1 MKTAIIAVALLS
13 GTAALAQDIYTP
25 PADPMTP
32 VDATMPDST
41 LPDQVTPQMTTTM
54 TPTGQVSE
62 PSNAN
67 PEHDARGIAVIS
79 DAAMVPAG
87 YNGTPGTSSARAAR
101 WWIRPI
107 PPRSASRRRRPTHP
121 IRPARAQSPTIA
133 CRPTNAGGA
142 RRGWRAFRPRD
153 NPLTGTLSESAGWGN
168 FRK

>member
-54 TPTGQVSE
+54 TPTGQVAE

-87 YNGTPGTSSARAAR
+87 YNGTPGTLVGTGGPLVDPADPAA
-101 WWIRPI
+101 I
-107 PPRSASRRRRPTHP
+107 
-121 IRPARAQSPTIA
+121 
-133 CRPTNAGGA
+133 G
-142 RRGWRAFRPRD
+142 
-153 NPLTGTLSESAGWGN
+153 ESATTPDASYPACTRTITDHCLQTYERG
-168 FRK
+168 RR